1 MSLSD
6 NKAVHTLSSVNS
18 HCALVGEQARV
29 WCSCVRAYEHIMNR
43 TGVRAQTQFNLLL
56 QRGFG
61 LAKSDFPLSHLHLFE
76 QIPVLKIIE
85 NYNI

>member
-1 MSLSD
+1 MSFSD

-18 HCALVGEQARV
+18 HCALVGEQASV
-29 WCSCVRAYEHIMNR
+29 WCPCARAYEHIMNR

-61 LAKSDFPLSHLHLFE
+61 LAKSDFPRSLSFTSVSANPRFE
-76 QIPVLKIIE
+76 
-85 NYNI
+85 NN